1 MNAAFSTARELR
13 AEHRHELRTLTYLT
27 VDQATGGVIRNLN
40 QKGISAQM
48 LKTLRTGQQV
58 RLRFELRAPKIR
70 VETVAEVVWTTGSG
84 QCGMRFLNLPASM
97 RLQINEWIL
106 NDLLESASLHAERSE
121 SMFGR
126 HLFEITRRD
135 EIDSAEESIPRAE
148 EDDGL
153 VISGT
158 PAKVITLPLS
168 PEPLQLVQD
177 SLLPSSPDEVVSL
190 DWLSRSLSPRSIAR
204 VIDML
209 VVVASFFL
217 FVLVFLSVTGEAPPA
232 PFSMA
237 AAGLALVTTIY
248 WGFFWV
254 FGGESLGSRLARNAG
269 LQEDSKEKTTAD

>member
-1 MNAAFSTARELR
+1 MNAAVSTVRELR

-48 LKTLRTGQQV
+48 LKTLRTGEQV

-106 NDLLESASLHAERSE
+106 NDLLEAASLHAERSE
-121 SMFGR
+121 SIFGR
-126 HLFEITRRD
+126 HLFEINRPD
-135 EIDSAEESIPRAE
+135 EIDSAEESIPCCE

-168 PEPLQLVQD
+168 PEPPRPEQD
-177 SLLPSSPDEVVSL
+177 SLLPLPPDEVISL
-190 DWLSRSLSPRSIAR
+190 DWLSRSLSPRAIAR

-209 VVVASFFL
+209 AVVASFFL

-232 PFSMA
+232 PFAMA
-237 AAGLALVTTIY
+237 AAGLALVTVIY

-254 FGGESLGSRLARNAG
+254 FGGESLGSRLARKAR
-269 LQEDSKEKTTAD
+269 LQEDSKEQSTAD